1 MQGIR
6 FPTRLDFTQ
15 NLIWVGICIGILYW
29 LLESLIHVVI
39 FKQGRLLPHIF
50 TPDPHEL
57 WKRFLVITLLLIF
70 TYYAQR
76 SINIRRRTEEALA
89 LALGELDQIF
99 QTASVGMRVIDHDF
113 NVVRINKTFE
123 RITRVSYQDAVGKKC
138 YEVFKGPRCFK
149 PDCPLTLIA
158 NGMDSVE
165 CQINKTRPD
174 GSSIP
179 CILNATPFKSP
190 DGVFIGIVESFKDI
204 TELEKA
210 KEAIRKKRDK
220 LQRILSSM
228 KEGVCIVTPEYKI
241 EFQNITHKNLTGDRE
256 GGLCYKAFYGRSA
269 PCRPCLM
276 KKAIES
282 GTTRQCEF
290 TTSSNKS
297 FEQSYTPIVDIDG
310 REKTVVLIRDV
321 STEKNAIT
329 AMMQA
334 EQLAVLGELAAG
346 VAHEINNPINGV
358 INYAQILLNKYND
371 HHFIRDIAQRVIK
384 ESDRIAHIVE
394 GLLFFSRARREE
406 KSPMAINDILND
418 SITLTASQL
427 KKENIILK
435 IDVPHDVPH
444 IFAYPHEIEQV
455 FLNLISNARYALNQ
469 KYPEPNEDKVLEI
482 KAHTLNSPT
491 RPFVKVSFRDHGI
504 GIPAAIIDK
513 VRNPFFTTKKGR
525 HSTGLGLSISHG
537 IIEEHGGKLLIKSVE
552 NHYTDI
558 SVNLPIHQ

>member
-1 MQGIR
+1 MKQFR
-6 FPTRLDFTQ
+6 FLSRQDYTQ
-15 NLIWVGICIGILYW
+15 NLVWVGIGISILYW
-29 LLESLIHVVI
+29 LLESLIHVLI
-39 FKQGRLLPHIF
+39 FKQGRLLPHIL

-76 SINIRRRTEEALA
+76 SINIRRRTEKALA
-89 LALGELDQIF
+89 LALEELDQIF
-99 QTASVGMRVIDHDF
+99 QTASVGMRVIDHNF
-113 NVVRINKTFE
+113 NVLRINKTFE
-123 RITRVSYQDAVGKKC
+123 KITRVSNQEAVGKKC

-149 PDCPLTLIA
+149 SDCPLTLIA

-179 CILNATPFKSP
+179 CILNATPFNSP
-190 DGVFIGIVESFKDI
+190 DGDFIGIVESFKDI

-220 LQRILSSM
+220 LQGILSSM
-228 KEGVCIVTPEYKI
+228 KEGVCIVTPQHKI
-241 EFQNITHKNLTGDRE
+241 EFQNITHKDLTGDRE
-256 GGLCYKAFYGRSA
+256 GGLCYKAFYGRNA
-269 PCRPCLM
+269 PCQPCLM
-276 KKAIES
+276 KEAIES
-282 GTTRQCEF
+282 GRTRNCEF
-290 TTSSNKS
+290 MTSSNKS

-321 STEKNAIT
+321 TMEKNAMA

-334 EQLAVLGELAAG
+334 EQLTVLGELAAG

-371 HHFIRDIAQRVIK
+371 HPFIKDIAQRVIK

-394 GLLFFSRARREE
+394 GLLFFSRGRREE
-406 KSPMAINDILND
+406 KSQTSIEDILND

-435 IDVPHDVPH
+435 IDMSHDLPH

-469 KYPEPNEDKVLEI
+469 KYPVSHDDKVLEI
-482 KAHTLNSPT
+482 RAQTVNTST
-491 RPFVKVSFRDHGI
+491 EPFIKVSFRDHGI
-504 GIPAAIIDK
+504 GISADIIDK
-513 VRNPFFTTKKGR
+513 VCNPFFTTKKGR
-525 HSTGLGLSISHG
+525 QSTGLGLSISHG
-537 IIEEHGGKLLIKSVE
+537 IVEEHGGQLLIESVK
-552 NHYTDI
+552 NIYTDI
-558 SVNLPIHQ
+558 SVNLPVHL